1 MSLKNDIIGV
11 DPYEQDL
18 EVVPM
23 DYSIRRKKGKDE
35 RLKIPL
41 ENNED
46 YLNEEKQS
54 QPNQEIG
61 VDDYDKVEIS
71 DEEVLDSS
79 NKVE

>member
-11 DPYEQDL
+11 ESCEQDL

-23 DYSIRRKKGKDE
+23 DCSIRRKKGKDE
-35 RLKIPL
+35 RNKIHL
-41 ENNED
+41 ENNMD
-46 YLNEEKQS
+46 YLKEEKQS
-54 QPNQEIG
+54 QPNLEVG
-61 VDDYDKVEIS
+61 VDDYDKVERS